1 MKSCYLKSY
10 QINKI
15 KFGQIGSNCRI
26 SNYVTFINPK
36 NIILGKNVRI
46 DDFCVLS
53 AFEGKIII
61 GDDTHIASFTY
72 ILGASGV
79 SIGNNCKIS
88 QGVKIYSKSDEYK
101 KTIKNQ
107 FYKKVVIADNV
118 IIGSGSVILPG
129 SNLGT
134 FSRVGALTLVKNKI
148 PKNSLFYGKKI
159 KRIY

>member
-1 MKSCYLKSY
+1 MNNCYLKKA
-10 QINKI
+10 QIHKI
-15 KFGQIGSNCRI
+15 KFGRIGSNCRI

-36 NIILGKNVRI
+36 NIFLGKNVRI

-53 AFEGKIII
+53 AFEGKILI
-61 GDDTHIASFTY
+61 GDNTHIGSFSY

-101 KTIKNQ
+101 TTIKKQ
-107 FYKKVVIADNV
+107 FYKRVVIADNV
-118 IIGSGSVILPG
+118 IIGSSSVVLPG
-129 SNLGT
+129 SNLGN

-148 PKNSLFYGKKI
+148 PKNSLLYGKKI
-159 KRIY
+159 KKIY